1 MGCLGGPNP
10 SVFFCFCIFSGAA
23 ALYPSTNSS
32 AALGGFR
39 VFGGLNTVGDTLPSS
54 FLSDGGAYDAATQQ
68 WAPIADAQ
76 GPTEAGLGPR
86 AYASVAHL
94 PGGSLLFGG
103 FAGAFEILA

>member
-1 MGCLGGPNP
+1 
-10 SVFFCFCIFSGAA
+10 
-23 ALYPSTNSS
+23 LYPSTNSS
-32 AALGGFR
+32 AALGGFS